1 MIYYEDYIKFENG
14 IYETFNSSKEF
25 DSPTIKMYSCR
36 KNSAIISALKSCI
49 ILNITN
55 SKFTDSSFNQMEI
68 SVSKDKTTVNI
79 TIQEK
84 IIDKL
89 INYMPFCTN
98 VQCLW
103 INQNT
108 QTLDPFLNLPSL
120 KYLFIYRCSVN
131 YKINDILKIKSL
143 KILSIERTDLLYI
156 PEEISNL
163 KELEVLSLMHNSI
176 QTLPKEIE
184 KLLNLKYLGLNG
196 TSITQIPN
204 TLEKLIHLQYLYLG
218 KTKITELP
226 IELSHLKELLRLALW
241 ETELKELPEWICS
254 FSKLKGL
261 YLGRSK
267 NIQFLPQNLG
277 DLVNLE
283 ELYLDGTGIT
293 ELPESFSN
301 LINLRNLQLNDTKIQ
316 KIPRLNPMKH
326 LISCNLSN
334 MVIEKIPKE
343 FITAKMNIYT
353 NTNSHIG
360 TRNGLFLYNTKLLC
374 QPISLFSHEKE
385 FIYAYYKESKVH
397 LNESKIVFLGD
408 GESGKSHIIRRIQNN
423 GQLVEAIKYQAT
435 PGIDIVPKQ
444 CEIDNE
450 YMNLQLWDF
459 GGQDILHSMHRFF
472 LTDRTLYVIV
482 VNARDNTQNERARYW
497 LNNVKSFANGCPVIL
512 VLNKIDQN
520 PSAGFNETLLKNDY
534 PQIKN
539 ILKMSA
545 LEDTSVQF
553 NYLTEKIFETIKTFD
568 SYAMEFPISWNKIKL
583 ALTNMDENYI
593 VDENYRLLCKKNNVD
608 DPNIQ
613 NWLLEWFH
621 DLGVSFNYRKKD
633 ILLGGYMVLK
643 PQWITNA
650 IYIILF
656 NAKELAKNGVISK
669 ENIVA
674 LLENPPKSVE
684 DITYN
689 ISEIPYIIGV
699 LRRFDISYEIDDNH
713 EFLPMLCEENEPDS
727 VQSFISND
735 CLEYFMEYEY
745 LPNNVLHKLMIRMRN
760 NLQKDKI
767 WLTGM
772 FLSEHE
778 EGVSAI
784 IRMHEKKLEIF
795 IKSENADLIS
805 PKEYLREIRGHL
817 SNINKELGLNAQDTL
832 VYKEDNLR
840 EEIPYDTLLILLNER
855 QTTYF
860 STTFRKKLSVKAL
873 LGIVEA
879 RVDYLQYLAENSHE
893 LSEKDLREIMLRLPQ
908 VSYFDLEQELISCCI
923 DLQGQNLLKK
933 QGSEN
938 DLNTYIKGLLTHC
951 QKYIVHDQTLN
962 GISAGGISPGELD
975 LKICVKKNTR
985 EEPLAIVEA
994 LKLDSVNK
1002 TYIKNHI
1009 DKIYGYDTWGSKYN
1023 YLLVY
1028 AYTKNFELFCSK
1040 YKSFMQTNDFPL
1052 QVQNH
1057 LTERRLNNIS
1067 EIRIFNTILIGNGR
1081 ETTLT
1086 HIIVN
1091 ME

>member
-1 MIYYEDYIKFENG
+1 
-14 IYETFNSSKEF
+14 
-25 DSPTIKMYSCR
+25 
-36 KNSAIISALKSCI
+36 
-49 ILNITN
+49 
-55 SKFTDSSFNQMEI
+55 
-68 SVSKDKTTVNI
+68 
-79 TIQEK
+79 
-84 IIDKL
+84 
-89 INYMPFCTN
+89 MPFCTN

-226 IELSHLKELLRLALW
+226 IGLSHLKELLRLALW

-360 TRNGLFLYNTKLLC
+360 TRNGLFL
-374 QPISLFSHEKE
+374 
-385 FIYAYYKESKVH
+385 
-397 LNESKIVFLGD
+397 
-408 GESGKSHIIRRIQNN
+408 
-423 GQLVEAIKYQAT
+423 
-435 PGIDIVPKQ
+435 
-444 CEIDNE
+444 
-450 YMNLQLWDF
+450 
-459 GGQDILHSMHRFF
+459 
-472 LTDRTLYVIV
+472 
-482 VNARDNTQNERARYW
+482 
-497 LNNVKSFANGCPVIL
+497 
-512 VLNKIDQN
+512 
-520 PSAGFNETLLKNDY
+520 
-534 PQIKN
+534 
-539 ILKMSA
+539 
-545 LEDTSVQF
+545 
-553 NYLTEKIFETIKTFD
+553 
-568 SYAMEFPISWNKIKL
+568 
-583 ALTNMDENYI
+583 
-593 VDENYRLLCKKNNVD
+593 
-608 DPNIQ
+608 
-613 NWLLEWFH
+613 
-621 DLGVSFNYRKKD
+621 
-633 ILLGGYMVLK
+633 
-643 PQWITNA
+643 
-650 IYIILF
+650 
-656 NAKELAKNGVISK
+656 
-669 ENIVA
+669 
-674 LLENPPKSVE
+674 
-684 DITYN
+684 
-689 ISEIPYIIGV
+689 
-699 LRRFDISYEIDDNH
+699 
-713 EFLPMLCEENEPDS
+713 
-727 VQSFISND
+727 
-735 CLEYFMEYEY
+735 
-745 LPNNVLHKLMIRMRN
+745 
-760 NLQKDKI
+760 
-767 WLTGM
+767 
-772 FLSEHE
+772 
-778 EGVSAI
+778 
-784 IRMHEKKLEIF
+784 
-795 IKSENADLIS
+795 
-805 PKEYLREIRGHL
+805 
-817 SNINKELGLNAQDTL
+817 
-832 VYKEDNLR
+832 
-840 EEIPYDTLLILLNER
+840 LILLNER

-879 RVDYLQYLAENSHE
+879 RVDYLQYLAENSRE
-893 LSEKDLREIMLRLPQ
+893 LSEKDLREIMLHLPQ

-1028 AYTKNFELFCSK
+1028 ASLPPMLTKNTLNLSSK
-1040 YKSFMQTNDFPL
+1040 
-1052 QVQNH
+1052 
-1057 LTERRLNNIS
+1057 I
-1067 EIRIFNTILIGNGR
+1067 
-1081 ETTLT
+1081 
-1086 HIIVN
+1086 
-1091 ME
+1091 

>member
-226 IELSHLKELLRLALW
+226 IGLSHLKELLRLALW

-374 QPISLFSHEKE
+374 QPISLFSHEKK
-385 FIYAYYKESKVH
+385 FI
-397 LNESKIVFLGD
+397 
-408 GESGKSHIIRRIQNN
+408 
-423 GQLVEAIKYQAT
+423 
-435 PGIDIVPKQ
+435 
-444 CEIDNE
+444 
-450 YMNLQLWDF
+450 
-459 GGQDILHSMHRFF
+459 
-472 LTDRTLYVIV
+472 
-482 VNARDNTQNERARYW
+482 
-497 LNNVKSFANGCPVIL
+497 
-512 VLNKIDQN
+512 
-520 PSAGFNETLLKNDY
+520 
-534 PQIKN
+534 
-539 ILKMSA
+539 
-545 LEDTSVQF
+545 
-553 NYLTEKIFETIKTFD
+553 
-568 SYAMEFPISWNKIKL
+568 
-583 ALTNMDENYI
+583 
-593 VDENYRLLCKKNNVD
+593 
-608 DPNIQ
+608 
-613 NWLLEWFH
+613 
-621 DLGVSFNYRKKD
+621 
-633 ILLGGYMVLK
+633 
-643 PQWITNA
+643 
-650 IYIILF
+650 
-656 NAKELAKNGVISK
+656 
-669 ENIVA
+669 
-674 LLENPPKSVE
+674 
-684 DITYN
+684 
-689 ISEIPYIIGV
+689 
-699 LRRFDISYEIDDNH
+699 YEIDDNH

-893 LSEKDLREIMLRLPQ
+893 LSEKDLREIMLHLPQ

-1067 EIRIFNTILIGNGR
+1067 EIRIFNTILIRNGR

>member
-226 IELSHLKELLRLALW
+226 IGLSHLKELLRLALW

-545 LEDTSVQF
+545 L
-553 NYLTEKIFETIKTFD
+553 
-568 SYAMEFPISWNKIKL
+568 
-583 ALTNMDENYI
+583 
-593 VDENYRLLCKKNNVD
+593 
-608 DPNIQ
+608 
-613 NWLLEWFH
+613 
-621 DLGVSFNYRKKD
+621 
-633 ILLGGYMVLK
+633 
-643 PQWITNA
+643 
-650 IYIILF
+650 
-656 NAKELAKNGVISK
+656 
-669 ENIVA
+669 
-674 LLENPPKSVE
+674 
-684 DITYN
+684 
-689 ISEIPYIIGV
+689 
-699 LRRFDISYEIDDNH
+699 
-713 EFLPMLCEENEPDS
+713 
-727 VQSFISND
+727 
-735 CLEYFMEYEY
+735 
-745 LPNNVLHKLMIRMRN
+745 
-760 NLQKDKI
+760 
-767 WLTGM
+767 
-772 FLSEHE
+772 
-778 EGVSAI
+778 
-784 IRMHEKKLEIF
+784 
-795 IKSENADLIS
+795 
-805 PKEYLREIRGHL
+805 
-817 SNINKELGLNAQDTL
+817 
-832 VYKEDNLR
+832 
-840 EEIPYDTLLILLNER
+840 
-855 QTTYF
+855 
-860 STTFRKKLSVKAL
+860 
-873 LGIVEA
+873 
-879 RVDYLQYLAENSHE
+879 
-893 LSEKDLREIMLRLPQ
+893 
-908 VSYFDLEQELISCCI
+908 
-923 DLQGQNLLKK
+923 
-933 QGSEN
+933 
-938 DLNTYIKGLLTHC
+938 NTYIKGLLTHC

-1067 EIRIFNTILIGNGR
+1067 EIRIFNTILIRNGR